1 MLKTFFVSS
10 HVVQKHKT
18 EKLATK
24 ETINHLVYSS
34 PKIIVLLLGLLFVRK
49 GFDRVNK

>member
-1 MLKTFFVSS
+1 MLKTLVVSS
-10 HVVQKHKT
+10 YLVKKHKT

-49 GFDRVNK
+49 GYDRVNK